1 MADSGS
7 VVSVWKYMN
16 SPQPRGVPSFR
27 AASGY
32 ATATL
37 APSKGRLMRCTVDGL
52 RPTTS
57 ASRTSHCTAS
67 SVEPS
72 KVTPLISSAHNDA
85 AKRAP
90 LLAIVMLTFSRC
102 SVAATRLFLSGRS
115 FQRGD
120 FPCFEKQ
127 SSLLPSPPRSVE
139 HSPLLRL
146 MPLHAGVAAVAVATE
161 EEVVVTEG
169 VGSPVVM
176 LAGSA
181 AAGSVAAG
189 LVVAVSAVVQSVAS
203 AAGLAVSVQLR

>member
-1 MADSGS
+1 
-7 VVSVWKYMN
+7 
-16 SPQPRGVPSFR
+16 
-27 AASGY
+27 
-32 ATATL
+32 
-37 APSKGRLMRCTVDGL
+37 MRCIVDGL

-115 FQRGD
+115 FQRGN

-139 HSPLLRL
+139 QSPLLRL

-161 EEVVVTEG
+161 GAVVVTEEVVVTEG

-189 LVVAVSAVVQSVAS
+189 LAVAVSAVVQSVAS